1 MDSDGYP
8 HVFCIAGIQEGKPEM
23 KIIQRYYIREFLKIL
38 SIMALGMALIFSIID
53 LINAFDDFMP
63 DRISFYQLF
72 HYVALIFP
80 KYLYYLLPMSLLI
93 CSLFIFSQASRH
105 RELTIIKA
113 AGGKLKRLLSPFV
126 FIGIFFSLFGFVIGD
141 VIIPDFSERILD
153 FKKTSLKKS
162 EKLQFKEGTLWLRGT
177 DGAFVRIELYI
188 PENKSARGM
197 SIFITKDA
205 SLIRRIEAE
214 EALWVNGKGLQGIW
228 RLKKVDIYD
237 IEKGEISHA
246 AEMEFPE
253 LESPDLFSKGIK
265 NPEEMGIG
273 ELYTYMTRL
282 KHAGFKDTK
291 LDVDLHSKVSYP
303 LVNFVMILLGIS
315 LSAMNRIGG
324 GLFAAGLGLFISF
337 VYWLFYTFM
346 LSLGYARIMPPF
358 AAAWVVPILFGT
370 AALYL
375 FSKIQE

>member
-1 MDSDGYP
+1 
-8 HVFCIAGIQEGKPEM
+8 M

-38 SIMALGMALIFSIID
+38 SIIAFGMALIFSIID
-53 LINAFDDFMP
+53 LIDKVDDFMP
-63 DRISFYQLF
+63 GRMSFFQLLQ
-72 HYVALIFP
+72 YVALNFP

-113 AGGKLKRLLSPFV
+113 TGGKLKRLLSPFV
-126 FIGIFFSLFGFVIGD
+126 FMGIFFSLFGFIIGE
-141 VIIPDFSERILD
+141 VIIPDFSERTLD
-153 FKKTSLKKS
+153 FKKTFLKKS

-188 PENKSARGM
+188 PEKKSAQGV
-197 SIFITKDA
+197 SIFIAKDA
-205 SLIRRIEAE
+205 SLSKRIEAE
-214 EALWVNGKGLQGIW
+214 EALWVKGEGLQGIW

-246 AEMEFPE
+246 AEMEYPK

-265 NPEEMGIG
+265 SPDEMGIG
-273 ELYTYMTRL
+273 ELYKYMKRL
-282 KHAGFKDTK
+282 KRAGFKDTK
-291 LDVDLHSKVSYP
+291 LVVDLNSKVSYP
-303 LVNFVMILLGIS
+303 LVNFFMILLGIS
-315 LSAMNRIGG
+315 LSTMSRLGG

-337 VYWLFYTFM
+337 VYWIFYTFM
-346 LSLGYARIMPPF
+346 LSLGYARIIAPF
-358 AAAWVVPILFGT
+358 AATWVVPILFGT

-375 FSKIQE
+375 FSKIPE

>member
-1 MDSDGYP
+1 
-8 HVFCIAGIQEGKPEM
+8 M
-23 KIIQRYYIREFLKIL
+23 KIIQRYYISEFLKIL
-38 SIMALGMALIFSIID
+38 SIIAFGMALIFSIID
-53 LINAFDDFMP
+53 LIDKVDDFMP
-63 DRISFYQLF
+63 GGMSFPQLF
-72 HYVALIFP
+72 QYVALNFP

-113 AGGKLKRLLSPFV
+113 TGGKLKRLLSPFV
-126 FIGIFFSLFGFVIGD
+126 FMGIFFSLFVFVIGE
-141 VIIPDFSERILD
+141 VIIPDFSERTLD
-153 FKKTSLKKS
+153 FKKTFLKKS
-162 EKLQFKEGTLWLRGT
+162 KKLQFKEGTLWLRGT

-188 PENKSARGM
+188 PEKKSAQGM

-205 SLIRRIEAE
+205 SLSKRIEAE
-214 EALWVNGKGLQGIW
+214 EAQWVKGEGLHGIW

-246 AEMEFPE
+246 ADIEYPE
-253 LESPDLFSKGIK
+253 LESPDLFSKEIK

-273 ELYTYMTRL
+273 ELYTYMNRL
-282 KHAGFKDTK
+282 KRAGFKDTK

-303 LVNFVMILLGIS
+303 LVNFFMILLGIS

-337 VYWLFYTFM
+337 VYWLSYTFM
-346 LSLGYARIMPPF
+346 LSLGYARIIPPF
-358 AAAWVVPILFGT
+358 AATWVVPMLFGT

-375 FSKIQE
+375 FSKIPE

>member
-1 MDSDGYP
+1 
-8 HVFCIAGIQEGKPEM
+8 M
-23 KIIQRYYIREFLKIL
+23 KVIQRYYIREFLKIL
-38 SIMALGMALIFSIID
+38 SILAFGMALIFSIID
-53 LINAFDDFMP
+53 LIDKVDDFMP
-63 DRISFYQLF
+63 GRMSIFQLF
-72 HYVALIFP
+72 QYVVLNFP

-105 RELTIIKA
+105 RELTMIKA
-113 AGGKLKRLLSPFV
+113 TGGKLRRLLSPFV
-126 FIGIFFSLFGFVIGD
+126 FMGIFFSLFGFIISE
-141 VIIPDFSERILD
+141 VIIPDFSERTLD
-153 FKKTSLKKS
+153 FKKTFLKKS
-162 EKLQFKEGTLWLRGT
+162 EKLQFKEGTIWLKGT

-188 PENKSARGM
+188 PEKKSAQGV

-205 SLIRRIEAE
+205 SLSKRIEAE
-214 EALWVNGKGLQGIW
+214 EALWVKGEGLQGIW

-237 IEKGEISHA
+237 IEKGEINHVV
-246 AEMEFPE
+246 EMEYPE

-282 KHAGFKDTK
+282 KRAGFKDTK

-303 LVNFVMILLGIS
+303 LINFFMILLGIS
-315 LSAMNRIGG
+315 LSATNRIGD

-337 VYWLFYTFM
+337 VYWLLYTFM
-346 LSLGYARIMPPF
+346 LSLGYAGIIPPF
-358 AAAWVVPILFGT
+358 AATWIVPILFGT

-375 FSKIQE
+375 FSKIPE

>member
-1 MDSDGYP
+1 MN
-8 HVFCIAGIQEGKPEM
+8 
-23 KIIQRYYIREFLKIL
+23 IIQRYYIREFLKIL
-38 SIMALGMALIFSIID
+38 SIVAFGMALIFSIID
-53 LINAFDDFMP
+53 LIDKVDDFMP
-63 DRISFYQLF
+63 GRMSFFQLLQ
-72 HYVALIFP
+72 YIALNFP

-93 CSLFIFSQASRH
+93 CSLFIFSQASRY

-113 AGGKLKRLLSPFV
+113 TGGKLKRLLSPFV
-126 FIGIFFSLFGFVIGD
+126 FMGIFFSLFGFVIGE
-141 VIIPDFSERILD
+141 VIIPDFSERTLD
-153 FKKTSLKKS
+153 FKKTFLKKS

-188 PENKSARGM
+188 PEKKSAQGI

-205 SLIRRIEAE
+205 SLSKRIEAE
-214 EALWVNGKGLQGIW
+214 EAQWVNGEGLQGIW

-246 AEMEFPE
+246 ADMEYPE
-253 LESPDLFSKGIK
+253 LESPDLFGKGIK

-273 ELYTYMTRL
+273 ELYTYMNRL
-282 KHAGFKDTK
+282 KRAGFKDTK
-291 LDVDLHSKVSYP
+291 LDVDLYSKVSYS
-303 LVNFVMILLGIS
+303 LVNFFMIFLGIS

-346 LSLGYARIMPPF
+346 LSLGYARIIPPF
-358 AAAWVVPILFGT
+358 AATWVVPMLFGT

-375 FSKIQE
+375 FSKIPE